1 MKQNNK
7 VWKSTRKGKKNLKR
21 DLIKRSLSI
30 FLVVTMV
37 FSIILHAKI
46 TAHADEVHSNVIT
59 KANITDLEGKCLLG
73 KHLG

>member
-1 MKQNNK
+1 M
-7 VWKSTRKGKKNLKR
+7 KR

-59 KANITDLEGKCLLG
+59 KANIIDLEGKSIT
-73 KHLG
+73 KSMSAWKVFRINAKYT